1 MRTGRRTGSID
12 LAKAKRLFLAV
23 FDALVRQDCFE
34 EFVGYECVD
43 AGPVPGTAGPDISS
57 FVFRKTLR
65 DDLWPIVDH
74 VGAWSEDAFMDA
86 IEFLYDHVSK
96 PVEPRYFHDWSGCGY
111 HDKNFDSG
119 AGREL
124 YRSEMNDILHLLE
137 SGWELSVEG
146 EVLRRVDAPVREL
159 LDRALPPSVAPS
171 VQGRVDAAIRKFR
184 LRSSSRDDRRDA
196 VRDLVD
202 VLEFLRPQ
210 LTQVLTQKD
219 DALLFDMANNF
230 GIRHFNEK
238 QHAEYD
244 AIWLSWMFH
253 FLLATIHAGTR
264 FLHERARASAVGG
277 RDSRTS

>member
-1 MRTGRRTGSID
+1 MRMGRRAQSID
-12 LAKAKRLFLAV
+12 LATAKRLFGAV
-23 FDALVRQDCFE
+23 FAELVRNDYFE
-34 EFVGYECVD
+34 EFAGYECVD
-43 AGPVPGTAGPDISS
+43 AGPVPGTAGLDIPS

-65 DDLWPIVDH
+65 DDLWPVLDNIES
-74 VGAWSEDAFMDA
+74 WPEDTFMDA

-96 PVEPRYFHDWSGCGY
+96 PVEPRYFHDWSECGY
-111 HDKNFDSG
+111 HDKNFDSA

-124 YRSEMNDILHLLE
+124 YRSEVNDILRLLE

-146 EVLRRVDAPVREL
+146 EVLRRLDAPVREL
-159 LDRALPPSVAPS
+159 LERTLPVSSS

-184 LRSSSRDDRRDA
+184 LRASSRDDRRDA

-210 LTQVLTQKD
+210 LKQVMTQKD
-219 DALLFDMANNF
+219 DGLLFDMANNF
-230 GIRHFNEK
+230 GIRHFNDK

-264 FLHERARASAVGG
+264 FLEERARTTAGKG
-277 RDSRTS
+277 RTPVAN